1 VANQYHA
8 AMHTTDTLLLELRSY
23 QQESQQHQH
32 DYHQLVLPARG
43 RLELEVDGRGGHVE
57 AGQLAVIAAGSDH
70 GFAAPGDNAFVVANV
85 PTALAPQLAQLP
97 AFLPL
102 DAGLLAYVAF
112 LREELQRPQ
121 AGENGRRQMLLLL
134 TQLLAERAGAG
145 LQLDRRVAAARAL
158 LDARFAEE
166 ISLAQLAAAAHLSV
180 RQLSELFRRQLGMS
194 PGQYQLEQRMQ
205 HGWLLLEQGSLP
217 VQQVAEH
224 CGYASL
230 SAFSDRFRR
239 HFGIAPSHFRHPAK

>member
-1 VANQYHA
+1 MSRH
-8 AMHTTDTLLLELRSY
+8 DDPLLELRSY

-32 DYHQLVLPARG
+32 DYHQLVLPAHG
-43 RLELEVDGRGGHVE
+43 RLELDVEGRGGLVQ
-57 AGQLAVIAAGSDH
+57 AGQLAVIAAGNSH

-85 PTALAPQLAQLP
+85 PATLAPQLAALP

-102 DAGLLAYVAF
+102 DAGLLAYVEF
-112 LREELQRPQ
+112 LRAELIRPG

-134 TQLLAERAGAG
+134 TQLLAERAGAAA
-145 LQLDRRVAAARAL
+145 QLDRRVAAARAV
-158 LDARFAEE
+158 LDARFAED

-217 VQQVAEH
+217 VQQVAEQ

-239 HFGIAPSHFRHPAK
+239 HFGLAPSHFRHPAK

>member
-1 VANQYHA
+1 MSRH
-8 AMHTTDTLLLELRSY
+8 DDLLLELRSY
-23 QQESQQHQH
+23 QQESHQHQH
-32 DYHQLVLPARG
+32 DYHQLVLPAHG
-43 RLELEVDGRGGHVE
+43 CLELDVEGRGGVVQ
-57 AGQLAVIAAGSDH
+57 AGQLAVIAAGNSH

-85 PTALAPQLAQLP
+85 PATLAPQLASLP

-102 DAGLLAYVAF
+102 DAGMLAYVEF
-112 LREELQRPQ
+112 LRAELSRPHT
-121 AGENGRRQMLLLL
+121 GENGRRQMLLLL
-134 TQLLAERAGAG
+134 TQLLAERAGADSQAG
-145 LQLDRRVAAARAL
+145 PAGGRCPCAAGCALCRGHQPGAAGGGGPPERA
-158 LDARFAEE
+158 
-166 ISLAQLAAAAHLSV
+166 
-180 RQLSELFRRQLGMS
+180 QLSELFRRQLGMS

-217 VQQVAEH
+217 VQQVAEQ

>member
-1 VANQYHA
+1 MPHQDH
-8 AMHTTDTLLLELRSY
+8 LLLELRSY
-23 QQESQQHQH
+23 QQESHQHQH
-32 DYHQLVLPARG
+32 DYHQLVLPAHG
-43 RLELEVDGRGGHVE
+43 CLELDVEGRGGLVQ
-57 AGQLAVIAAGSDH
+57 AGQLAVIAAGNSH

-85 PTALAPQLAQLP
+85 PASLAPQLASLP

-102 DAGLLAYVAF
+102 DASLLAYVEF
-112 LREELQRPQ
+112 LRAELSRP
-121 AGENGRRQMLLLL
+121 AAAEHSRRQMLLLL
-134 TQLLAERAGAG
+134 TQLLAERAGADNK
-145 LQLDRRVAAARAL
+145 LDRRVAAARAV
-158 LDARFAEE
+158 LDVRFAED

-205 HGWLLLEQGSLP
+205 HGWLLLEQGGLP
-217 VQQVAEH
+217 VQQVAEQ